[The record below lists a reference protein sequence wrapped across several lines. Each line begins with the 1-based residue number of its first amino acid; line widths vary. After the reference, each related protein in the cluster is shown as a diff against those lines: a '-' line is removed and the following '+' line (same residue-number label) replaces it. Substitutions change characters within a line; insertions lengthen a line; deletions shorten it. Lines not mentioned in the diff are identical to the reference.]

1 VELEVSAVAE
11 VADLTLRSEKF
22 NKKSVHFNISKD
34 AHAAFRIACFERSL
48 SMQEVFEEFVQRILA
63 ENPQMVKLLDQVA
76 ENKKNKSQKKF
87 SKQDASSIFDLLEKE
102 DPFK

>member
-1 VELEVSAVAE
+1 M
-11 VADLTLRSEKF
+11 
-22 NKKSVHFNISKD
+22 HFNISKD

-63 ENPQMVKLLDQVA
+63 ENPQMIKLLDQVA
-76 ENKKNKSQKKF
+76 ENKKHKSTKKF
-87 SKQDASSIFDLLEKE
+87 SKEDVNSIFDLLESE

>member
-1 VELEVSAVAE
+1 MS
-11 VADLTLRSEKF
+11 TRTQKF

-63 ENPQMVKLLDQVA
+63 ENPQMIKLLDQVA
-76 ENKKNKSQKKF
+76 ENKKHKSTKKF
-87 SKQDASSIFDLLEKE
+87 SKEDVNSIFDLLESE